1 MTVRRHS
8 RAVRAVAPA
17 RPARARRIR
26 TPRSIHP
33 FQARGRAGTVLQILV
48 AMAVAASIFAS
59 SAQASF
65 PAFTDPQ
72 KPRPAE
78 SRSPGGLPAIAHGGS
93 HRPIDGG
100 TSGAVA
106 KTSASAS
113 ASTTPGVTAFR
124 LGRDAGIRLDG
135 RLDDAAWATAEAG
148 SGFQSWNP
156 VRGGQAYGS
165 TVFKVAYDDNAI
177 YFGVACAEPNPA
189 EMTKRLVRRD
199 GSFESDNVA
208 FYLDPYSDH
217 TSGYYF
223 AVNSLG
229 VQGDGVL
236 LEDGGEDNSW
246 DGVWQA
252 ETFEDADG
260 WYAEIRVP
268 FSSIRY
274 RPDAPD
280 WGLDVFRE
288 TRARGQTD
296 GWVVWDRDQAGFVS
310 RFGHLDG
317 IHGISAPRQLEL
329 LPYAVY
335 SVTDPAMPNPEEL
348 GRYRNLGLDLEYGVT
363 ANLVANAT
371 VQPDFGQVEADPSS
385 LNLTPYE
392 TVYAEKRPFFT
403 EGTRYFSAPRFNVFY
418 SRRIG
423 TGQENARIRAA
434 GKLTGKTKAGVSLG
448 FLAATTDITA
458 PGQAHNFAKTGQL
471 PSNFFVARLG
481 KEFADGRSYVN
492 VMQTGV
498 IRPGSRGQYGDAGSR
513 EAYSSEAD
521 FGIYLANRAYS
532 VSGSFVG
539 SAISSERAASMP
551 AAPAVRYGSGGGL
564 TIRKL
569 AGKWLGTADGRWATD
584 RLDLNDA
591 GYLRSPD
598 FVQASLNV
606 MRDHRPTGE
615 RRIFNSLQAN
625 ANLNLGWMHA
635 GRSGSDVHTGE
646 RAWSYGP
653 GHRTTPSLGVNYFA
667 QFRNLWATWAGISR
681 QFESTQRYDTRN
693 SYVRA
698 DGSRASIPGGGVLL
712 GEPATWTSWIGFES
726 DQRRR
731 VILHLETNYGIDW
744 AHNIYSYTSSGVTW
758 SQSSAVQHHLDVGYE
773 FRTDDTQHL
782 DNYENT
788 TGGGIGG
795 VSYVYGQLRQQ
806 TVDVTLRSSLLFD
819 RNKSLE
825 LYAQPYIS
833 VGRMHGPREILHADT
848 YLLVP
853 YAAPGFNVEDRDF
866 RYASV
871 NVNAV
876 YRWEYRPGSTLYLV
890 WTHRRG
896 AYDER
901 WMSADPASY
910 HPSLNTRMLFDS
922 EPENTIMVKASWYL
936 PV

>member
-1 MTVRRHS
+1 LLLAT
-8 RAVRAVAPA
+8 
-17 RPARARRIR
+17 
-26 TPRSIHP
+26 
-33 FQARGRAGTVLQILV
+33 G
-48 AMAVAASIFAS
+48 VAASILAAS
-59 SAQASF
+59 AHASF
-65 PAFTDPQ
+65 PAFADPE
-72 KPRPAE
+72 KSSVVRRAE
-78 SRSPGGLPAIAHGGS
+78 VVPKARSSAGES
-93 HRPIDGG
+93 HPMTAVG
-100 TSGAVA
+100 SGATREAVPP
-106 KTSASAS
+106 TELCS
-113 ASTTPGVTAFR
+113 PVVTALR
-124 LGRDAGIRLDG
+124 LGNGSAVRVDG
-135 RLDDAAWATAEAG
+135 RLDDPVWMAAEPG
-148 SGFQSWNP
+148 SNFRSWDP
-156 VRGGQAYGS
+156 VRCGPAHAS
-165 TVFKVAYDDNAI
+165 TVFKIAYDDEAI
-177 YFGVACAEPNPA
+177 YFGVACAEPDPK

-199 GSFESDNVA
+199 GSFESDNVS

-217 TSGYYF
+217 TTGYYF

-229 VQGDGVL
+229 VQGDGAL
-236 LEDGGEDNSW
+236 FDDGNEDNTW

-274 RPDAPD
+274 RPDAPH

-296 GWVVWDRDQAGFVS
+296 GWAVWDRDQAGFIS
-310 RFGHLDG
+310 RFGHLEG
-317 IHGISAPRQLEL
+317 IQGIPAPRQLEL

-335 SVTDPAMPNPEEL
+335 SATNPSTTGPEEVL
-348 GRYRNLGLDLEYGVT
+348 KYRNFGLDLEYGVT

-371 VQPDFGQVEADPSS
+371 IQPDFGQVEADPSS

-392 TVYAEKRPFFT
+392 TVYEEKRPFFT

-423 TGQENARIRAA
+423 TGQANARIRAA
-434 GKLTGKTKAGVSLG
+434 GKLAGKTKDGVSLG
-448 FLAATTDITA
+448 LLAATTDVTA
-458 PGQAHNFAKTGQL
+458 PGQAHNFTKTGQL
-471 PSNFFVARLG
+471 PSNFLVARLG
-481 KEFADGRSYVN
+481 KEFADGTSYVN
-492 VMQTGV
+492 VMQTAV
-498 IRPGSRGQYGDAGSR
+498 VRPGSRAQYGDGGSR

-521 FGIYLANRAYS
+521 FGVYLANRAYS

-539 SAISSERAASMP
+539 SLISPEQAASAQAKP
-551 AAPAVRYGSGGGL
+551 ANRYGSGGGL

-569 AGKWLGTADGRWATD
+569 AGKWRLNADGRWATEK
-584 RLDLNDA
+584 LDLNDA

-598 FVQASLNV
+598 FVQAGVNL

-615 RRIFNSLQAN
+615 KRIVNSLQAN
-625 ANLNLGWMHA
+625 ANLSFAWMYA
-635 GRSGSDVHTGE
+635 GRTGYDVHTGE
-646 RAWSYGP
+646 KAWRYGP
-653 GHRTTPSLGVNYFA
+653 GHRTTPSVGLNYFA
-667 QFRNLWATWAGISR
+667 QFRNLWATWAGFSR

-698 DGSRASIPGGGVLL
+698 DGRRASIPGGGVLL
-712 GEPATWTSWIGFES
+712 GEPATWTSWAGVES

-731 VILHLETNYGIDW
+731 VILHLETNYGVDW
-744 AHNIYSYTSSGVTW
+744 ADNVYSYSSSGVTW
-758 SQSSAVQHHLDVGYE
+758 LQSSAVQHRLQVGYE

-795 VSYVYGQLRQQ
+795 ISYVYGQLRQK

-825 LYAQPYIS
+825 LYAQPYLS
-833 VGRMHGPREILHADT
+833 VGKLHGPREIKRADT
-848 YLLVP
+848 YTLIP
-853 YAAPGFNVEDRDF
+853 YAAPGFNVEDGDF

-871 NVNAV
+871 NLNAI
-876 YRWEYRPGSTLYLV
+876 YRWEYRPGSTLYVV

-901 WMSADPASY
+901 WMTTDPSSFK
-910 HPSLNTRMLFDS
+910 PSLNTQALFDN